1 MNWGIKQPIPVV
13 RETPYLKGKSQAVP
27 SIIPGAG
34 KVKQAQH
41 RLKAKVELFFQTAGT
56 KEHIP
61 VLSATPLK
69 QPHLSFIKEGH
80 AKGTESS
87 ANKATQKGKRRENK
101 PEISRRNKPNHTG
114 GSVTCGLKY
123 SLC

>member
-1 MNWGIKQPIPVV
+1 M
-13 RETPYLKGKSQAVP
+13 P
-27 SIIPGAG
+27 SIIPWAG

-41 RLKAKVELFFQTAGT
+41 RLKAKVTAGT

-69 QPHLSFIKEGH
+69 HPHLSFIKEGH

-114 GSVTCGLKY
+114 GSVTCGLN
-123 SLC
+123 